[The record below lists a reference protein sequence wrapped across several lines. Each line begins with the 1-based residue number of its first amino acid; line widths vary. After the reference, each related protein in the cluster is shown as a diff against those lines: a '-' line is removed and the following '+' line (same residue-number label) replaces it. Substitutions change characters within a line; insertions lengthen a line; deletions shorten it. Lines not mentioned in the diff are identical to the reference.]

1 MIGNFVENYKG
12 KPKYV
17 FKKYGKRL
25 LSSYKYQTLGHKA
38 SGFNNYFVL
47 NSIPSSYKFVKII
60 KTSRRLIKLG
70 LKAGSAI
77 EDDKKIPK
85 YMQFVSSKCHLWS
98 SFKSIREEYNIQPD
112 LKKGEISHDLINI
125 GKCKAYEILWKPY
138 LKDDVLGL
146 AYVIAK
152 HGNSIQKIT
161 AVSYK
166 NRLTEPSLGWSS
178 LGKYI
183 KEDNRILHTAK
194 NKNFRDF
201 IKKTV
206 HGGIEEVKR

>member
-1 MIGNFVENYKG
+1 
-12 KPKYV
+12 
-17 FKKYGKRL
+17 
-25 LSSYKYQTLGHKA
+25 
-38 SGFNNYFVL
+38 
-47 NSIPSSYKFVKII
+47 
-60 KTSRRLIKLG
+60 
-70 LKAGSAI
+70 
-77 EDDKKIPK
+77 
-85 YMQFVSSKCHLWS
+85 MQFVSSKCHLWG
-98 SFKSIREEYNIQPD
+98 SFKSIRKEYNIQPD
-112 LKKGEISHDLINI
+112 LKKGEISHDLISI

-161 AVSYK
+161 GVSYK

-183 KEDNRILHTAK
+183 KEDNRILHTPK

-206 HGGIEEVKR
+206 HGGRFLACIKNFVPKSFENAVNFLNKYEILWCWYRNFRAVR